1 MDEVDW
7 NGVFFGLGFLILATV
22 VLVAILIQAGAFSR
36 ARIARKT
43 EEHYEQL
50 MTSYRALADRSTG
63 HIERTSAE
71 LTEVRTR
78 LDSIERLLR
87 EVE

>member
-43 EEHYEQL
+43 EEHYERL
-50 MTSYRALADRSTG
+50 MTSYRSLADRSTG
-63 HIERTSAE
+63 HIERTSTE
-71 LTEVRTR
+71 LTEVRAR
-78 LDSIERLLR
+78 LDAIERLLR